1 MNLPSIERGDSH
13 KPLAQGEGRMD
24 TNPLLIEE
32 GKTRHVHLLFGG
44 SVRGGGSVVHT

>member
-1 MNLPSIERGDSH
+1 MERGDGH

-32 GKTRHVHLLFGG
+32 EKTRLVHPLFGR